1 MKTLCLLI
9 SLASASLAQTT
20 DPVILEPERTL
31 ATATNASAKEI
42 IYIEVKVTSGTPIPV
57 TSYNSRDFFFG
68 YGFGPAE
75 TINMVPE
82 LPENA
87 KAQVTFVQFADGS
100 TWGKVDCP
108 KSAEDLRMREPKL
121 KFYEGLLAAYAHGG
135 EPALD
140 AVLNAQI
147 KAARRPL
154 YAPVQ
159 IGDATSFE
167 TRVTQVLA
175 GAAAGLLRIKEQA
188 GTGWVLTRL
197 RHKVRTAGTRS
208 RSALQTVA
216 PQ

>member
-121 KFYEGLLAAYAHGG
+121 KFYEGLLALMRTEASRHW
-135 EPALD
+135 
-140 AVLNAQI
+140 
-147 KAARRPL
+147 
-154 YAPVQ
+154 
-159 IGDATSFE
+159 
-167 TRVTQVLA
+167 TRC
-175 GAAAGLLRIKEQA
+175 
-188 GTGWVLTRL
+188 
-197 RHKVRTAGTRS
+197 
-208 RSALQTVA
+208 
-216 PQ
+216 